1 MDLRQFE
8 TELTN
13 ATSSLPYITSVSLK
27 KRTEISI
34 QGIIGIKKSYK
45 LSVFFNEAFFIL
57 SFCLIYKNKR
67 IWAIDKDNR
76 VGWHEHP
83 LENPN
88 KHKPIR
94 EMTINQIIDSFDKVC
109 SEILEDQ

>member
-8 TELTN
+8 TDLKSEI
-13 ATSSLPYITSVSLK
+13 SSLPYITSVSLK

-34 QGIIGIKKSYK
+34 QGNIGIKKNYK
-45 LSVFFNEAFFIL
+45 LSVFFNEAFFVL
-57 SFCLIYKNKR
+57 SFSLIYKNKR

-83 LENPN
+83 IENPDS
-88 KHKPIR
+88 HKPIK
-94 EMTINQIIDSFDKVC
+94 EMSINQIIDAFDKVC
-109 SEILEDQ
+109 SKILED